1 MKLTGT
7 LFSILGATLL
17 AASSAQA
24 EKFAVSGW
32 SPPNHVMTVEI
43 HQAWADAMRKG
54 TGGKIDFDVFS
65 AGALLPPLST
75 MQGVRDG
82 VAQAGHVAAPYH
94 PAEFP
99 VNNLVGDIGH
109 SVGDTLVLAAAY
121 LDFSMN
127 DPVGFKEWR
136 DNGNLPI
143 NAVATPL
150 NRYICRSV
158 IRTLDDLKG
167 KRIRTPGGG
176 WSRAAQHLGAIPVN
190 LPFNEAYTALE
201 RGAVDCVLT
210 DATNLTRGLTLVD
223 LTKSVLMMPFQPGF
237 NVSQLAMNPT
247 FWRARSNDE
256 RRMMLNESAV
266 TMAKA
271 YMVYNQAEAD
281 ALAASR
287 AKGVQII
294 EPDATLKASY
304 AKWVADG
311 FGDVAGFAR
320 DRLKIADP
328 QKVMTSFQTGYLDKW
343 TKLLANVDRKN
354 QAAVVSA
361 LRTNLFDKIDVATW
375 GMR

>member
-1 MKLTGT
+1 MKLTHT
-7 LFSILGATLL
+7 LFSVLGATLL
-17 AASSAQA
+17 AASSAHA

-54 TGGKIDFDVFS
+54 TNGKIDFDVFS

-75 MQGVRDG
+75 MQGIRDG

-158 IRTLDDLKG
+158 IRTLDANASVHPAVAGPALPSTWVRFPSTCRSMK
-167 KRIRTPGGG
+167 P
-176 WSRAAQHLGAIPVN
+176 IP
-190 LPFNEAYTALE
+190 P
-201 RGAVDCVLT
+201 
-210 DATNLTRGLTLVD
+210 
-223 LTKSVLMMPFQPGF
+223 S
-237 NVSQLAMNPT
+237 
-247 FWRARSNDE
+247 
-256 RRMMLNESAV
+256 SAV
-266 TMAKA
+266 
-271 YMVYNQAEAD
+271 
-281 ALAASR
+281 R
-287 AKGVQII
+287 
-294 EPDATLKASY
+294 
-304 AKWVADG
+304 
-311 FGDVAGFAR
+311 
-320 DRLKIADP
+320 
-328 QKVMTSFQTGYLDKW
+328 W
-343 TKLLANVDRKN
+343 TAC
-354 QAAVVSA
+354 
-361 LRTNLFDKIDVATW
+361 
-375 GMR
+375 